1 MDSLNEI
8 DSLFKEGEHQ
18 KELAISQDLKNRM
31 NQELGAS
38 KNSKLKIYRYLGGI
52 AAAFLVMALVF
63 VGRPNESDYELE
75 ELTYEP
81 HPVIN
86 ITTINLLPPF
96 VNRVYEDGFL
106 KG

>member
-18 KELAISQDLKNRM
+18 KELVLSGDLKNRM
-31 NQELGAS
+31 SQELGMPEHS
-38 KNSKLKIYRYLGGI
+38 NLKTYKYIGGI
-52 AAAFLVMALVF
+52 AAAFLIMAIVF
-63 VGRPNESDYELE
+63 VSRTSETDYELE
-75 ELTYEP
+75 ELTYVP

-86 ITTINLLPPF
+86 TATINLLPSF

>member
-38 KNSKLKIYRYLGGI
+38 KNSNLKIYKYLSGI
-52 AAAFLVMALVF
+52 AAAVLVMALVF
-63 VGRPNESDYELE
+63 VSRPNETGYELE

-86 ITTINLLPPF
+86 TTTINLLPSF

>member
-1 MDSLNEI
+1 LNEI
-8 DSLFKEGEHQ
+8 DALFKAGEYQ

-31 NQELGAS
+31 NQELEAS
-38 KNSKLKIYRYLGGI
+38 KNSYLKIYRYLGGI

-63 VGRPNESDYELE
+63 VSRPIETDYELE

-86 ITTINLLPPF
+86 TTTINLLPSF
-96 VNRVYEDGFL
+96 VNRVYADGFL